1 MAPSPARCRKDNDRR
16 QAVAHNER
24 PLISDM
30 GWSSREHIVVRG
42 MDLVEQVLGRLDLGE
57 MAWLEITGRLPT
69 EAESA
74 VFNAV
79 LVTLVEHGLTPSAI
93 AARMTFLGAPESLQA
108 AVAAGLSGMG
118 SVFAGG
124 SEETARLLLES
135 WVAEPDGQPDDLAA
149 RIVDDH
155 RQRKATLPGLGHH
168 LHKPVDPRTPRL
180 FEIAAQ
186 HGFAGRHVALLEA
199 VQREAERVYQRSL
212 PINATGAIG
221 ALTCELG
228 LPWQASR
235 GLAVIGRAVGLVG
248 HLLEEL
254 RQPIAREIWL
264 RAEEESSSAARR
276 S

>member
-1 MAPSPARCRKDNDRR
+1 M
-16 QAVAHNER
+16 AHNER